1 MSAAAIPADQI
12 AALFRDHKEAIVQFL
27 LQRVK
32 CPDAAQDLSQETYLR
47 LLRKDGV
54 DHTGNLSGYLFRTAE
69 RLAIDFVRQHQRQSA
84 RQEPLAE
91 DAPCPLPQPEDA
103 AIVNQRYRRV
113 LEAIAALPT
122 QCRHILLLRKIDELG
137 YREIADQLGI
147 SEKTVQRQLVKAMLH
162 CHQYCLDM
170 LP

>member
-1 MSAAAIPADQI
+1 MSAAAIPADQV
-12 AALFRDHKEAIVQFL
+12 AALFRDHKEAIVHFL

-32 CPDAAQDLSQETYLR
+32 CPDTAQDLSQETYLR
-47 LLRKDGV
+47 LLRKDGLV
-54 DHTGNLSGYLFRTAE
+54 HTDNLSGYLFRTAE
-69 RLAIDFVRQHQRQSA
+69 RLAIDFVRHNQRHSA

-91 DAPCPLPQPEDA
+91 DALCPLPQPEDA
-103 AIVNQRYRRV
+103 AIVTQRYRRV
-113 LEAIAALPT
+113 LEAIAALPA
-122 QCRHILLLRKIDELG
+122 QCRHILLLRKVDELG
-137 YREIADQLGI
+137 YREIADRLGV